1 MHMPNRA
8 FRPLLRLNLWQ
19 LLPLLLPL
27 LLLSAV
33 AQAQAQSLALTFD
46 DGLDP
51 DKEPRATA
59 WNAAILA
66 TLRRE
71 GIQAMHFPSLRH
83 VGDGAGRD
91 LVKQW
96 SLQGHLIGNHTSE
109 HRSLNSKKLSAEE
122 FIGHVMAADRA
133 FGALPGWQ
141 RLLRFPYLKE
151 GDTADKRDAV
161 RAWMRNHHYLP
172 APVSIDASDWHY
184 DDAYLK
190 FDEALRPKLKRAYMA
205 HLLDRAAYYNRLAK
219 DTLGREPAHVLLLHT
234 NAINAAWLADVIAAF
249 RTAGWTIVAP
259 TVAFADPLYRV
270 QPKSLPAGEGIV
282 WALAKDAGRT
292 DLRYPAED
300 AEYEEPIIRQI
311 KP

>member
-1 MHMPNRA
+1 MSSLQAHLPMSVTKK
-8 FRPLLRLNLWQ
+8 LLGALG
-19 LLPLLLPL
+19 L
-27 LLLSAV
+27 LLLHAV
-33 AQAQAQSLALTFD
+33 AQAQSVALTLD
-46 DGLDP
+46 DGLNP
-51 DKEPRATA
+51 EQEPRATA
-59 WNAAILA
+59 WNDAILV
-66 TLRRE
+66 TLRQQ

-83 VGDGAGRD
+83 VGSGAGRD

-122 FIGHVMAADRA
+122 FISHVAATDRA

-141 RLLRFPYLKE
+141 RMLRFPYLKE
-151 GDTADKRDAV
+151 GDTAEKRDAV
-161 RAWMRNHHYLP
+161 RTWMRSNNYLP

-190 FDEALRPKLKRAYMA
+190 LGEAVLPKLKRAYIA

-219 DTLGREPAHVLLLHT
+219 DTLGREPAHVMLLHT
-234 NAINAAWLADVIAAF
+234 NAINAAWLGDVIAAF
-249 RTAGWTIVAP
+249 RAAGWTFVTPA
-259 TVAFADPLYRV
+259 VAFADPLYRM
-270 QPKSLPAGEGIV
+270 QPESLPAGEGIV
-282 WALAKDAGRT
+282 WALAKDAGRK

-300 AEYEEPIIRQI
+300 AQYEEPIIRQI